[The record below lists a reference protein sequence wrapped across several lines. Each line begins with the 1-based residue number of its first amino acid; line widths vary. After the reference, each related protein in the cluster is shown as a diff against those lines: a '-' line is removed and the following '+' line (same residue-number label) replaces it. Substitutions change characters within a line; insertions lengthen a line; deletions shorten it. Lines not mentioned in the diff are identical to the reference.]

1 MDFLLLRVGK
11 LSTKQNLSKVIY
23 SLHLLKK
30 TAHRLA
36 PLSERVIAGMAIGPT
51 SLVGCART
59 LFLKLT
65 TQQSQ
70 LVEIHHTPEQ
80 TTHLNPFWLTA
91 YSAGDA
97 TWTNLHR

>member
-65 TQQSQ
+65 TQSQ
-70 LVEIHHTPEQ
+70 LVEIHHTPEHH
-80 TTHLNPFWLTA
+80 THLNPFWLTA